1 MPLAAILVV
10 NLVIISAVFAGLWL
24 WSRRIQDPSF
34 VDAFWAFGMVLLALT
49 TFLMAGDGWLERK
62 LVLAG
67 LATAWGMRL
76 GLHLFH
82 RWGREGPDKRYKAMI
97 GRLQEKRGWSYDKAT
112 GLAVFGP
119 QAVLLFITCLPV
131 QLGQI
136 SGLPAGFGILALF
149 GFALAV
155 FGIAYESIADW
166 QLSRFKEDPANTGK
180 VMDQGLWAW
189 SRHPNYFGDIC
200 TWWGIW
206 LIAAETAL
214 GFWSFIGPAFL
225 TFTLMRWSGVPL
237 LEKGMKASR
246 PGYGE
251 YAART
256 SALFPWPPGRKP
268 VREADPV
275 EDEDDTTEYDS
286 AV

>member
-1 MPLAAILVV
+1 MPLALILLV
-10 NLVIISAVFAGLWL
+10 NFLIIGIVFTGLWF
-24 WSRRIQDPSF
+24 WSRQTRDPSF
-34 VDAFWAFGMVLLALT
+34 VDAFWAFGMVILALT
-49 TFLMAGDGWLERK
+49 TFIMAGDGWLERK

-67 LATAWGMRL
+67 LTIAWGLRL

-82 RWGREGPDKRYKAMI
+82 RWGREGPDRRYTALV
-97 GRLQEKRGWSYDKAT
+97 GRLQEKRGWSYERTT
-112 GLAVFGP
+112 GLAVFLP
-119 QAVLLFITCLPV
+119 QAVLLFIVCLPV

-136 SGLPAGFGILALF
+136 GAVPAGFGILALF

-166 QLSRFKEDPANTGK
+166 QLSVFKENPANKGK

-189 SRHPNYFGDIC
+189 SRHPNYFAEIC

-225 TFTLMRWSGVPL
+225 TFTLLRWSGVPL
-237 LEKGMKASR
+237 LEKGMKTSR
-246 PGYGE
+246 PGYAD

-256 SALFPWPPGRKP
+256 SSVFPWPPKRKP
-268 VREADPV
+268 ADPG
-275 EDEDDTTEYDS
+275 EPLDDGDDTTEYDS

>member
-1 MPLAAILVV
+1 MPLAAVLIV
-10 NLVIISAVFAGLWL
+10 NFLVIAAVFAGLWA
-24 WSRRIQDPSF
+24 WSRQIKDPSF
-34 VDAFWAFGMVLLALT
+34 VDAFWAFGMVILALT

-62 LVLAG
+62 LVLVG
-67 LATAWGMRL
+67 LTLAWGMRL

-82 RWGREGPDKRYKAMI
+82 RWGREGPDKRYRALVA
-97 GRLQEKRGWSYDKAT
+97 RLQEKRGWDYDKAT

-119 QAVLLFITCLPV
+119 QAALLFITCLPI

-136 SGLPAGFGILALF
+136 SAEPVGFGILALL

-155 FGIAYESIADW
+155 FGIAYEAIADW
-166 QLSRFKEDPANTGK
+166 QLSVFKENPANKGK

-189 SRHPNYFGDIC
+189 SRHPNYFGEIC

-225 TFTLMRWSGVPL
+225 TFTLLRWSGVPL
-237 LEKGMKASR
+237 LEKGLKASR
-246 PGYGE
+246 PGYAD

-256 SALFPWPPGRKP
+256 SAVFPWPPRAGASDEP
-268 VREADPV
+268 VLDD
-275 EDEDDTTEYDS
+275 EDDDTTEYDS

>member
-1 MPLAAILVV
+1 MPLAVILIV
-10 NLVIISAVFAGLWL
+10 NLLVIAALFAGLWL
-24 WSRRIQDPSF
+24 WSRKTKDPSF
-34 VDAFWAFGMVLLALT
+34 VDAFWAFGMVILALT
-49 TFLMAGDGWLERK
+49 TFIMAGDGWLERK
-62 LVLAG
+62 LVLTG
-67 LATAWGMRL
+67 LTIAWGMRL

-82 RWGREGPDKRYKAMI
+82 RWGREGPDKRYQALV
-97 GRLQEKRGWSYDKAT
+97 GRLQGKRGWGYDKAT

-119 QAVLLFITCLPV
+119 QAVLLFLVCLPI

-136 SGLPAGFGILALF
+136 EALPAGFGILAML

-155 FGIAYESIADW
+155 FGIAYEAIADW
-166 QLSRFKEDPANTGK
+166 QLSRFKENPASKGK

-189 SRHPNYFGDIC
+189 SRHPNYFGEIC

-225 TFTLMRWSGVPL
+225 TFTLLRWSGVPL
-237 LEKGMKASR
+237 LEKGMKTSR
-246 PGYGE
+246 PGYAD

-256 SALFPWPPGRKP
+256 SAVFPWPPKEGRAAHEP
-268 VREADPV
+268 VID
-275 EDEDDTTEYDS
+275 DDDDTTEYDS

>member
-1 MPLAAILVV
+1 MPLAVILLV
-10 NLVIISAVFAGLWL
+10 NLLVICAVFGGLWL

-34 VDAFWAFGMVLLALT
+34 VDAFWAFGMVILAFT
-49 TFLMAGDGWLERK
+49 TFLMADGWLERK
-62 LVLAG
+62 LVLVG
-67 LATAWGMRL
+67 LTTAWGMRL

-82 RWGREGPDKRYKAMI
+82 RWGREGPDRRYKSLLA
-97 GRLQEKRGWSYDKAT
+97 GLQEKRGWGYDKAT

-119 QAVLLFITCLPV
+119 QALLLFITCLPV

-136 SGLPAGFGILALF
+136 NAVPAGFGILALF

-166 QLSRFKEDPANTGK
+166 QLSRFKEDPANAGK

-214 GFWSFIGPAFL
+214 GIWSFIGPAFL

-237 LEKGMKASR
+237 LEKGMRKSR
-246 PGYGE
+246 PGYE
-251 YAART
+251 AYAART
-256 SALFPWPPGRKP
+256 SALFPWPPGRKAP
-268 VREADPV
+268 GRDEGDD
-275 EDEDDTTEYDS
+275 EEEDDTRYDS

>member
-1 MPLAAILVV
+1 MPLALILLV
-10 NLVIISAVFAGLWL
+10 NFLIIGIVFTGLWF
-24 WSRRIQDPSF
+24 WSRQTRDPSF
-34 VDAFWAFGMVLLALT
+34 VDAFWAFGMVILALT
-49 TFLMAGDGWLERK
+49 TFIMAGDGWLERK

-67 LATAWGMRL
+67 LTIAWGMRL

-82 RWGREGPDKRYKAMI
+82 RWGREGPDRRYTALV
-97 GRLQEKRGWSYDKAT
+97 GRLQEKRGWSYERTT
-112 GLAVFGP
+112 GLAVFLP
-119 QAVLLFITCLPV
+119 QAVLLFVVCLPV

-136 SGLPAGFGILALF
+136 GAVPAGFGILALF

-166 QLSRFKEDPANTGK
+166 QLSVFKENPANKGK

-189 SRHPNYFGDIC
+189 SRHPNYFAEIC

-225 TFTLMRWSGVPL
+225 TFTLLRWSGVPL
-237 LEKGMKASR
+237 LEKGMKTSR
-246 PGYGE
+246 PGYAD

-256 SALFPWPPGRKP
+256 SAVFPWPPKRKP
-268 VREADPV
+268 ADPG
-275 EDEDDTTEYDS
+275 EPLDDGDDTTEYDS

>member
-1 MPLAAILVV
+1 MPFFLILII
-10 NLVIISAVFAGLWL
+10 NFVIIAAVFAGLWL
-24 WSRRIQDPSF
+24 WSRQTKDPSF
-34 VDAFWAFGMVLLALT
+34 VDAFWGFGMVIVALT
-49 TFLMAGDGWLERK
+49 TFILAGDGWLERK

-67 LATAWGMRL
+67 LTIAWGMRL

-82 RWGREGPDKRYKAMI
+82 RWGREGPDRRYTALI
-97 GRLQEKRGWSYDKAT
+97 RRLQERRGWDYDMAT
-112 GLAVFGP
+112 GLAVFGL
-119 QAVLLFITCLPV
+119 QAVLLFLVCLPV

-136 SGLPAGFGILALF
+136 NAVPVGFGIVALF

-166 QLSRFKEDPANTGK
+166 QLSTFRENPASKGK

-189 SRHPNYFGDIC
+189 SRHPNYFGEIC

-225 TFTLMRWSGVPL
+225 TFTLLRWSGVPL
-237 LEKGMKASR
+237 LEKGMKSSR

-256 SALFPWPPGRKP
+256 SAIFPWPPRRAK
-268 VREADPV
+268 ADRVDPLD
-275 EDEDDTTEYDS
+275 DEDDTTEYDS

>member
-1 MPLAAILVV
+1 MPLALILLV
-10 NLVIISAVFAGLWL
+10 NFLIIGIVFTGLWF
-24 WSRRIQDPSF
+24 WSRQTRDPSF
-34 VDAFWAFGMVLLALT
+34 VDAFWAFGMVILALT
-49 TFLMAGDGWLERK
+49 TFIMAGDGWLERK

-67 LATAWGMRL
+67 LTVAWGMRL

-82 RWGREGPDKRYKAMI
+82 RWGREGPDRRYTALV
-97 GRLQEKRGWSYDKAT
+97 GRLQEKRGWSYERTT
-112 GLAVFGP
+112 GLAVFLP
-119 QAVLLFITCLPV
+119 QAVLLFIVCLPV

-136 SGLPAGFGILALF
+136 GAVPAGFGILALF

-155 FGIAYESIADW
+155 FGIAYEWIADW
-166 QLSRFKEDPANTGK
+166 QLSVFKENPANKGK

-189 SRHPNYFGDIC
+189 SRHPNYFAEIC

-225 TFTLMRWSGVPL
+225 TFTLLRWSGVPL
-237 LEKGMKASR
+237 LEKGMKTSR
-246 PGYGE
+246 PGYAD

-256 SALFPWPPGRKP
+256 SAVFPWPPKRKP
-268 VREADPV
+268 ADPG
-275 EDEDDTTEYDS
+275 EPLDDGDDTTEYDS

>member
-1 MPLAAILVV
+1 MPLALILLV
-10 NLVIISAVFAGLWL
+10 NFLIIGIVFTGLWF
-24 WSRRIQDPSF
+24 WSRQTRDPSF
-34 VDAFWAFGMVLLALT
+34 VDAFWAFGMVILALT
-49 TFLMAGDGWLERK
+49 TFIMAGDGWLERK

-67 LATAWGMRL
+67 LTIAWGMRL

-82 RWGREGPDKRYKAMI
+82 RWGREGPDRRYTALV
-97 GRLQEKRGWSYDKAT
+97 GRLQEKRGWSYERTT
-112 GLAVFGP
+112 GLAVFLP
-119 QAVLLFITCLPV
+119 QAVLLFIVCLPV

-136 SGLPAGFGILALF
+136 GAVPAGFGILALF

-166 QLSRFKEDPANTGK
+166 QLSVFKENPANKGK

-189 SRHPNYFGDIC
+189 SRHPNYFAEIC

-225 TFTLMRWSGVPL
+225 TFTLLRWSGVPL

-256 SALFPWPPGRKP
+256 SSVFPWPPKRKP
-268 VREADPV
+268 ADPG
-275 EDEDDTTEYDS
+275 EPLDDGDDTTEYDS